1 MLLERFWE
9 LLGSSYGS
17 FWVLLGTFVC
27 FWELQVAH
35 GQLLWELMSASGRF
49 CVLLGSVVASVGAS
63 GSFWELLGAFMYASM
78 YHIYVSHLCLL
89 CMHSINVSRQCFT
102 SM

>member
-63 GSFWELLGAFMYASM
+63 GSYWELLGASGSIYV
-78 YHIYVSHLCLL
+78 YIYVSYLC
-89 CMHSINVSRQCFT
+89 IA
-102 SM
+102 SMFIMYA

>member
-17 FWVLLGTFVC
+17 FRVLLGTFVC

-35 GQLLWELMSASGRF
+35 GQLLWELMSASGSF
-49 CVLLGSVVASVGAS
+49 CVLLGSVRASVGAS
-63 GSFWELLGAFMYASM
+63 GSFWELLGVPGSFWE
-78 YHIYVSHLCLL
+78 HLCIT
-89 CMHSINVSRQCFT
+89 CIAFYV
-102 SM
+102 